1 MQDRLLRF
9 DLPVCWAD
17 PVKHWS
23 YELGLRFGAVRGG
36 WSGQPGVKNLALPA
50 DSRPAVAFQFA
61 A

>member
-9 DLPVCWAD
+9 DLSVCWAD

-23 YELGLRFGAVRGG
+23 YGLGLRLAPCEVVGRGN
-36 WSGQPGVKNLALPA
+36 PGVKNLALPA